1 MNQDTKLADLIAKL
15 KDRQDP
21 KFADAI
27 EVLSS
32 FRALLMV
39 QSEMRGY
46 AEGVSDAD
54 QSESTLE
61 VIRVSLEL
69 RKANAKVIDALTPGE
84 TKLLPMVESLTLTGS
99 MKAYLAALELEERAT
114 SAQLN
119 AYLKAMQAGQ

>member
-1 MNQDTKLADLIAKL
+1 MKQDTKLADLIAKL

-99 MKAYLAALELEERAT
+99 MKSYLAAFELEERAT
-114 SAQLN
+114 SAELN
-119 AYLKAMQAGQ
+119 AYLNAMQAGL